1 MSIHHYASRLQVK
14 RVMGSDEIA
23 FVDDD
28 LSVFTYRARM
38 NAKQSQ
44 IGLVIK
50 KKGYQRTL
58 EKTREHY
65 HRIKESRMKQIKLY
79 RDKNIERVKLWQK
92 TWRDRNPNY
101 LREWQKKNA
110 EKVKFYSR
118 EYQTE
123 KRAAMTKEQKQQQ
136 YHDNRAKMIEKY
148 GVEEWRRICNERTNK
163 SRQKRKQNENSKN

>member
-1 MSIHHYASRLQVK
+1 MSIQHYASRLQVK
-14 RVMGSDEIA
+14 RVMGNDEIA

-50 KKGYQRTL
+50 KKGYHRTL
-58 EKTREHY
+58 EKSREHY
-65 HRIKESRMKQIKLY
+65 HLIKESRIKQIKLY

-101 LREWQKKNA
+101 LHEWQKKNA
-110 EKVKFYSR
+110 KKSKFYSR
-118 EYQTE
+118 EYQAK
-123 KRAAMTKEQKQQQ
+123 KRAAMTNEQKKQSYQ
-136 YHDNRAKMIEKY
+136 DRKAKMIEKY
-148 GVEEWRRICNERTNK
+148 GAEEWRCICNERTNK
-163 SRQKRKQNENSKN
+163 SRQKRKQK